1 MVGAFSFLKIK
12 YMDSKSVIGGQ
23 YGYKGKEVWYIDDV
37 KNVEWIIAKKEE
49 EKHVLYVDK

>member
-12 YMDSKSVIGGQ
+12 YMDRKSVIGGQ

-37 KNVEWIIAKKEE
+37 KNVE
-49 EKHVLYVDK
+49 